1 MSLKNNFNF
10 LNREQKK
17 TKIKVKLNVFI
28 KLFRIVQYLN
38 FKRKFQLVALFIISF
53 MTALSEVLTLASFY
67 PFLSILSNINI
78 LNQNPITKAYI
89 NYFKINND
97 DYLLLHF
104 TSIFC
109 ISILIAAVIRL
120 TNLWLSLKLSAIVG
134 NDIAK
139 IAYRKTLYQSYQVHI
154 NRNTSNLISA
164 LTKEIDRTTDA
175 INSTVQTFTSIL
187 IFFSILF
194 FILFLNWRIALLTA
208 ISVGALYLVMA
219 LSLNRILKFNS
230 KVQVESNFLIIKE
243 IREALNS
250 IRDVILDNTQ
260 EFYLKSFVK
269 FDRKL
274 KLTIASNSFIGIFP
288 RYSIEALAL
297 AFISIVA
304 FTLAKDPINKLT
316 LFPLLGAFALGAQRL
331 LPAIQQ
337 IYLNWSV
344 IKSCQNSISVVL
356 KLLNQPQNK
365 IEFKSTKRYN
375 FKESLILKNISF
387 TYEGTKIEV
396 LKDINL
402 EIFKGEK
409 IGIIGE
415 SGSGK
420 STLVDIIMGLLTPT
434 KGELLID
441 GKNIYGKEE
450 RSFLASWR
458 LSLAH
463 VPQNIFLADS
473 NFENNIALGVPN
485 SLINIE
491 KIKLAARS
499 AQIHD
504 FVNGLE
510 GGYKTNIGEDG
521 IKLSGGQRQRI
532 GIARALYKN
541 AKVLILDEATSSLDN
556 KTELSFMNSIDKIS
570 NKITLIIVAHRL
582 TTLKNCDR
590 IITISDGRITN
601 IEF

>member
-1 MSLKNNFNF
+1 MLPKNNFNF
-10 LNREQKK
+10 LNKESQK
-17 TKIKVKLNVFI
+17 TKGKVNLNIFI
-28 KLFRIVQYLN
+28 KLFSIIQYLN
-38 FKRKFQLVALFIISF
+38 FKRNLQLIVLIIISF
-53 MTALSEVLTLASFY
+53 ITALSEVFTLASFY
-67 PFLSILSNINI
+67 PFLSILSNIDN

-89 NYFKINND
+89 NFFKINND
-97 DYLLLHF
+97 NSLLLHF

-109 ISILIAAVIRL
+109 ISILIAAGFRL
-120 TNLWLSLKLSAIVG
+120 TNLWLSLKLSAFVG

-139 IAYRKTLYQSYQVHI
+139 IAYRKTLYQSYQIHI
-154 NRNTSNLISA
+154 NRNSSNLISA
-164 LTKEIDRTTDA
+164 LTREIDRTTDA
-175 INSTVQTFTSIL
+175 LNSTVQIFTSIL

-194 FILFLNWRIALLTA
+194 FILFLNWKIALLTA
-208 ISVGALYLVMA
+208 ISIGALYLVLA

-230 KVQVESNFLIIKE
+230 KVQVESSFLIIRE

-250 IRDVILDNTQ
+250 IRDVILDNTE

-269 FDRKL
+269 VDRKY
-274 KLTIASNSFIGIFP
+274 KLIVASNNFIGVFP
-288 RYSIEALAL
+288 RYSIVALAL
-297 AFISIVA
+297 SFISIIA
-304 FTLAKDPINKLT
+304 FTLAKEPINKLT
-316 LFPLLGAFALGAQRL
+316 LFPLLGAFALGTQRL

-337 IYLNWSV
+337 VYLHWSV
-344 IKSCQNSISVVL
+344 INSCQNSISVVL
-356 KLLNQPQNK
+356 KLLNQPHNK
-365 IEFKSTKRYN
+365 IEFKPTKKYN

-387 TYEGTKIEV
+387 TYEGTNIEV

-402 EIFKGEK
+402 QIFKGEK
-409 IGIIGE
+409 IGIVGE

-441 GKNIYGKEE
+441 GKNLYGKKE
-450 RSFLASWR
+450 RRFLASWR

-473 NFENNIALGVPN
+473 NFEKNIALGVPN

-504 FVNGLE
+504 FINSLE
-510 GGYKTNIGEDG
+510 GKYKTSIGEDG

-541 AKVLILDEATSSLDN
+541 AKVLILDEATSALDN

-570 NKITLIIVAHRL
+570 NKITLIIIAHRL

-601 IEF
+601 IQF

>member
-1 MSLKNNFNF
+1 MLPKNNFNF
-10 LNREQKK
+10 LNKESQK
-17 TKIKVKLNVFI
+17 TKGKVNLNIFI
-28 KLFRIVQYLN
+28 KLFSIIQYLN
-38 FKRKFQLVALFIISF
+38 FKRNLQLIVLIIISF
-53 MTALSEVLTLASFY
+53 ITALSEVFTLASFY
-67 PFLSILSNINI
+67 PFLSILSNIDN

-89 NYFKINND
+89 NFFKINND
-97 DYLLLHF
+97 NSLLLHF

-109 ISILIAAVIRL
+109 ISILIAAGFRL
-120 TNLWLSLKLSAIVG
+120 TNLWLSLKLSAFVG

-139 IAYRKTLYQSYQVHI
+139 IAYRKTLYQSYQIHI
-154 NRNTSNLISA
+154 NRNSSNLISA
-164 LTKEIDRTTDA
+164 LTREIDRTTDA
-175 INSTVQTFTSIL
+175 LNSTVQIFTSIL

-194 FILFLNWRIALLTA
+194 FILFLNWKIALLTA
-208 ISVGALYLVMA
+208 ISIGALYLVLA

-230 KVQVESNFLIIKE
+230 KVQVESSFLIIRE

-269 FDRKL
+269 VDRKY
-274 KLTIASNSFIGIFP
+274 KLIVASNNFIGVFP

-297 AFISIVA
+297 SFISIIA
-304 FTLAKDPINKLT
+304 FTLAKEPINKLT
-316 LFPLLGAFALGAQRL
+316 LFPLLGAFALGTQRL

-337 IYLNWSV
+337 VYLHWSV
-344 IKSCQNSISVVL
+344 INSCQNSISVVL
-356 KLLNQPQNK
+356 KLLNQPHNK
-365 IEFKSTKRYN
+365 IEFKPTKKYN

-387 TYEGTKIEV
+387 TYEGTNIEV

-402 EIFKGEK
+402 QIFKGEK
-409 IGIIGE
+409 IGIVGE

-441 GKNIYGKEE
+441 GKNLYGKKE
-450 RSFLASWR
+450 RRFLASWR

-473 NFENNIALGVPN
+473 NFEKNIALGVPN

-504 FVNGLE
+504 FINSLE
-510 GGYKTNIGEDG
+510 GKYKTSIGEDG

-541 AKVLILDEATSSLDN
+541 AKVLILDEATSALDN

-570 NKITLIIVAHRL
+570 NKITLIIIAHRL

-601 IEF
+601 IQF